1 MSDARLHGIEAC
13 VFDAYGTLFDVNA
26 AVARC
31 RDQVGPEADRLSD
44 IWRQKQLQYS
54 WLRSLMDRYVD
65 FWQITG
71 QALDFA
77 MEAVGID
84 DPVLRTRLMDLYEAL
99 DAYDDAAPCLERL
112 RQAGLKTAILSN
124 GNKAMLASAVESARL
139 GPLLDAVLS
148 VEEIG
153 VFKPYA
159 PVYRLVG
166 DRLEVAARAVCFVSS
181 NGWDAHAAADY
192 GFQVAWANRA
202 GQPHERLPGRLA
214 AEMRGLSELPAL
226 LGL

>member
-1 MSDARLHGIEAC
+1 MTEPKLHGIAAC

-31 RDQVGPEADRLSD
+31 RDQIGPQADRLSEV
-44 IWRQKQLQYS
+44 WRLKQLQYS

-71 QALDFA
+71 QALDYA
-77 MEAVGID
+77 LATVGID
-84 DPVLRTRLMDLYEAL
+84 DRTLRDRLMDLYGTL
-99 DAYDDAAPCLERL
+99 DAYDDAAPCLRRL
-112 RQAGLKTAILSN
+112 RAAGLRTAILSN
-124 GNKAMLASAVESARL
+124 GSKAMLASAVESARL
-139 GPLLDAVLS
+139 QPLLDAVLS
-148 VEEIG
+148 VEDTG
-153 VFKPYA
+153 VYKPHHS
-159 PVYRLVG
+159 VYRLVG
-166 DRLEVAARAVCFVSS
+166 DRLGVPARAVCFVSS

-202 GQPHERLPGRLA
+202 GLPRELLPGAIA
-214 AEMRGLSELPAL
+214 AEIRTLDALPAL